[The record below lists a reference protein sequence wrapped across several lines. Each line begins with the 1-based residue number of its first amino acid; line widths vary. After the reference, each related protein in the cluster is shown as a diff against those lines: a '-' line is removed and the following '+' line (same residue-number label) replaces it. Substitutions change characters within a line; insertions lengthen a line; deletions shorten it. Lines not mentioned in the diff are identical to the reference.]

1 MRHDDAVA
9 GEQNADLGNGEVLL
23 DPGFDP
29 GVFIEQDMPRVT
41 VIVGPVRSHSF
52 DQLTNQLVGQLR
64 FITRPVESEVLG
76 ALEVAPH
83 RLSID
88 AHSLG
93 DCSFSR
99 AP

>member
-1 MRHDDAVA
+1 
-9 GEQNADLGNGEVLL
+9 
-23 DPGFDP
+23 
-29 GVFIEQDMPRVT
+29 
-41 VIVGPVRSHSF
+41 
-52 DQLTNQLVGQLR
+52 LR